1 MISARRGPIPGTA
14 SRSGNVI
21 RATFAASLRTIAVG
35 AIAPELALR
44 VDRLADFGTCLAFAK
59 VAAQASDKAAA
70 VPEVAITSGTLPG

>member
-35 AIAPELALR
+35 AIAPEPPYCELT
-44 VDRLADFGTCLAFAK
+44 VFADFRRFAAFGQRGRTCL
-59 VAAQASDKAAA
+59 
-70 VPEVAITSGTLPG
+70 